1 VGLSMLWESVEP
13 NVALEERFGFE
24 SFAAVSDWVSK
35 ALAQV
40 WGIPASHCTRV
51 VISGDN
57 AIAWVQNDSGGLV
70 VKWSRAAALFPK
82 LEAATQLLH
91 ALDEYGIPV
100 AAPFAT
106 VDGRHRVSLDGP
118 AGGLSV
124 TALPELTGAWLDIGD
139 RSAVLAAGA
148 ALAEVHRALGD
159 SQYELSLSPTPHAR
173 GLAERVDSW
182 LAEGDRGLVPEASRR
197 LADSL
202 AQLPDL
208 DDKPQLVH
216 NDFRAANIL
225 TRGSRVVGVLDFD
238 EVTIEHR
245 VHDLAQASVYLG
257 TLFRNWGPTPAPAR
271 QALRAGYESVRPLT
285 RAEAQ
290 WLDTLVLWHGIRAI
304 PSDDKAGWAAA
315 L

>member
-1 VGLSMLWESVEP
+1 MGLSMLWESVEP

-57 AIAWVQNDSGGLV
+57 AIAWVQIGSGGLV

-91 ALDEYGIPV
+91 ALGEYGFPV

-124 TALPELTGAWLDIGD
+124 TVLPELTGDWLDIGD

-148 ALAEVHRALGD
+148 SLAELHRALGD
-159 SQYELSLSPTPHAR
+159 RQYKPQLSPTCAR

-202 AQLPDL
+202 AQLPEL
-208 DDKPQLVH
+208 DDTPQLVH

-225 TRGSRVVGVLDFD
+225 TRGSRIVGVLDFD

-271 QALRAGYESVRPLT
+271 QALRAGYEAVRPLT
-285 RAEAQ
+285 PAEAQ
-290 WLDTLVLWHGIRAI
+290 WLDALVLWHGIRAI
-304 PSDDKAGWAAA
+304 PADDKAGWAAA

>member
-1 VGLSMLWESVEP
+1 M
-13 NVALEERFGFE
+13 N
-24 SFAAVSDWVSK
+24 
-35 ALAQV
+35 
-40 WGIPASHCTRV
+40 
-51 VISGDN
+51 SGDS
-57 AIAWVQNDSGGLV
+57 AIAWVQADSGGVV

-82 LEAATQLLH
+82 LEAAAQLLR
-91 ALDEYGIPV
+91 ALGEHGIPV

-124 TALPELTGAWLDIGD
+124 SVLPELTSAWLDIGD

-159 SQYELSLSPTPHAR
+159 SQYELSLSPTPCVR
-173 GLAERVDSW
+173 GLAGSVDSW
-182 LAEGDRGLVPEASRR
+182 LAEGDRGLLQEASRR
-197 LADSL
+197 LADSR
-202 AQLPDL
+202 ARLPAL
-208 DDKPQLVH
+208 DDPPQLVH

-245 VHDLAQASVYLG
+245 VHDLAQPSVYLE
-257 TLFRNWGPTPAPAR
+257 TLFRNWGPAP
-271 QALRAGYESVRPLT
+271 GYESVRPLT

-290 WLDTLVLWHGIRAI
+290 WLDTLVLWHGIRAV